1 MPWKYIYIT
10 VICQF
15 EKSFEKEC
23 DWINSFWPF
32 FPRNFSTPDED
43 CSKSFHIKT
52 FLRIHRCLTHSDL
65 RKRQKEVYQPIIWL
79 FRQHQIFSFSTQFWN
94 RAKIYFR
101 CQPQALG
108 KNPISEGPG
117 EVRSN
122 FPNARPFNFKFLS
135 MIRFPLNPGNC
146 INFLKNLWITR
157 FEKKQHL
164 RVYSSV
170 D

>member
-23 DWINSFWPF
+23 DWINSPWPF

-135 MIRFPLNPGNC
+135 MIRFPLWKLHQLFKPLNYD
-146 INFLKNLWITR
+146 IW
-157 FEKKQHL
+157 EKQHL
-164 RVYSSV
+164 RGYNSV

>member
-1 MPWKYIYIT
+1 MVLKKVPWKYIYIT

-108 KNPISEGPG
+108 KNPISELGRERWEAIFQMRG
-117 EVRSN
+117 LSI
-122 FPNARPFNFKFLS
+122 FNFYHWFVFLLTLEIAS
-135 MIRFPLNPGNC
+135 TF
-146 INFLKNLWITR
+146 
-157 FEKKQHL
+157 
-164 RVYSSV
+164 
-170 D
+170 